1 MKRYAH
7 VAHILLA
14 LYLLSPRAGLAFE
27 LPAPGP
33 TSPVT
38 AHCIQQAAQ
47 HYQISPLLILAIL
60 KTEAGRPG
68 LAVRNKNGTY
78 DLGPMQVNTLW
89 VKRHK
94 LNAQELRDHGCFNVH
109 VGTAILANELRRA
122 KDVGTGIGNYHSRT
136 PKYHRRYRR
145 LVQRS
150 LKQLGGLL
158 STR

>member
-1 MKRYAH
+1 MKPYAH
-7 VAHILLA
+7 VVHVLLA
-14 LYLLSPRAGLAFE
+14 LCLLSHRAGLAFE

-47 HYQISPLLILAIL
+47 RYQISPLLILAIL

-89 VKRHK
+89 VTRHG
-94 LNAQELRDHGCFNVH
+94 LNAQELRDHGCFNIH
-109 VGTAILANELRRA
+109 VGTAILANELRQTSHL
-122 KDVGTGIGNYHSRT
+122 GTGIGNYHSRT
-136 PKYHRRYRR
+136 PKYHQRYRR

-150 LKQLGGLL
+150 LRQLGTLL
-158 STR
+158 NAR